1 MFILWNV
8 RKNCPSGC
16 INSKEKS
23 VDNEICVRCLKCLN
37 ICPKGGVKLGK
48 IEHKK
53 EEKFS
58 LKRRQ
63 LILDTAVVAVFGSM
77 VKTRLVLKDK
87 LVEKVK
93 DIILPAGAVN
103 KDRFA
108 NKCFNCNLCVQNC
121 PNKILVKAN
130 KLSSCSYRLFKR
142 QKILQI

>member
-1 MFILWNV
+1 M
-8 RKNCPSGC
+8 
-16 INSKEKS
+16 
-23 VDNEICVRCLKCLN
+23 KCLSV
-37 ICPKGGVKLGK
+37 CPKGGVKFGK

-77 VKTRLVLKDK
+77 VKTGLVLKDK

-93 DIILPAGAVN
+93 DIVN